1 MRSSRLSNTQPMSLD
16 VCLNSGYGLT
26 SQIGTEASSSRDQ
39 SYFLYVPASSHSI
52 FRAALDCHHHHHH
65 YYYNTTTPLLPP
77 HHHIAMAQLTE
88 ADLNDSG
95 GLYKSP
101 RGFNDVLIGEDA
113 AGPIIEAISSGDDT
127 ALQSLLSQPQWIKL
141 MFEKPLTIHYESRP
155 RQGPD
160 DVREVHAM
168 RWSNL
173 ERAVTAAAANG
184 QAAAMSTL
192 LAFAKQQGVETS
204 DIIHR
209 WPINRII
216 GGDHAA
222 VYRVLASAD
231 PNLINFPYLGHGT
244 LPLYEAVRRR
254 SPEVAA
260 VLLELGA
267 DPFNPVGPMK
277 KIGGYSSS
285 LLAHAARAEGTRM
298 TEILLERGLPIPESA
313 ALHSAASC
321 GHLDTMRLL
330 IEHGADV
337 SEVLPNSGWFS
348 WTPMHFAATRG
359 RADAMKLLEDSGAR
373 SDLKDKKGR
382 TPAQLLEFGKGKT
395 PQEIHIAYCSAD

>member
-1 MRSSRLSNTQPMSLD
+1 
-16 VCLNSGYGLT
+16 
-26 SQIGTEASSSRDQ
+26 
-39 SYFLYVPASSHSI
+39 
-52 FRAALDCHHHHHH
+52 
-65 YYYNTTTPLLPP
+65 
-77 HHHIAMAQLTE
+77 MAQLTT
-88 ADLNDSG
+88 ADLKELPSG
-95 GLYKSP
+95 YNSS

-113 AGPIIEAISSGDDT
+113 ARPIIEAISSGDDT
-127 ALQSLLSQPQWIKL
+127 ALQNLLSQPQWIKI
-141 MFEKPLTIHYESRP
+141 MFEKPHTIYSESRP
-155 RQGPD
+155 SEGPD
-160 DVREVHAM
+160 DVRKVSAM

-204 DIIHR
+204 EYIHR
-209 WPINRII
+209 WPLNRII
-216 GGDHAA
+216 DGGHAA
-222 VYRVLASAD
+222 VYRALASAD

-254 SPEVAA
+254 KPEVAA

-277 KIGGYSSS
+277 RIGGYHSS
-285 LLAHAARAEGTRM
+285 LLSLAAKAEGTRM
-298 TEILLERGLPIPESA
+298 TEILLGSGLPIAKSG
-313 ALHSAASC
+313 ALHAAATC

-337 SEVLPNSGWFS
+337 DEVMPNGSFYD

-359 RADAMKLLEDSGAR
+359 NVDAMKLLEDNGAR
-373 SDLKDKKGR
+373 SDLEDLMGR
-382 TPAQLLEFGKGKT
+382 TPRQLQEFARERI
-395 PQEIHIAYCSAD
+395 PQEIHSAYRSAIYGDRKR